1 MRITVFLLLLA
12 NLLLFVWTQGYLG
25 AAANPDARHV
35 AQQLLPERVRIVSRG
50 EPPRTANKK
59 TEVDKVVEKMVEKVV
74 DSAADKEGDEKPVE
88 KPVESCQLWSK
99 LAASDAEQVEHL
111 LTERFSAFK
120 GQRRSV
126 GEITGYWV
134 FIPPLANRE
143 EAVRKVAELQEL
155 GVTDYF
161 IVPSSGSRPLAV
173 SLGTYHGEEAARA
186 RLEALRAKGV
196 RSARIGE
203 RRSEPTLSTLEIH
216 GPEADMGALREAIA
230 ALLPKAVAAPCSEPT
245 EVTP

>member
-25 AAANPDARHV
+25 ASVNPDARHL

-50 EPPRTANKK
+50 EPPPTAKKK
-59 TEVDKVVEKMVEKVV
+59 TEAEKVVERVVEKVV
-74 DSAADKEGDEKPVE
+74 DSESDKKP
-88 KPVESCQLWSK
+88 PVESCQLWSK

-111 LTERFSAFK
+111 LSERFSAFK

-155 GVTDYF
+155 GVKDYF
-161 IVPSSGSRPLAV
+161 IVPSSGSRPLAI
-173 SLGTYHGEEAARA
+173 SLGTYRGEEAARV

-196 RSARIGE
+196 RSAKIGE
-203 RRSEPTLSTLEIH
+203 RRSEPTFSTLEIL

-230 ALLPKAVAAPCSEPT
+230 ALLPKAVAAPCSASV
-245 EVTP
+245 EVMP

>member
-25 AAANPDARHV
+25 ASVNPDARHL

-50 EPPRTANKK
+50 EPPPTAKKK
-59 TEVDKVVEKMVEKVV
+59 TEAEKVVEKVV
-74 DSAADKEGDEKPVE
+74 ASAADNEGDKKPVE

-99 LAASDAEQVEHL
+99 LAAGDAEQVERL
-111 LTERFSAFK
+111 LTERFTAFK
-120 GQRRSV
+120 GQRRNV

-173 SLGTYHGEEAARA
+173 SLGAYRGEEAARA

-216 GPEADMGALREAIA
+216 GPEADMGALREAIV
-230 ALLPKAVAAPCSEPT
+230 ALLPKAEAAPCSAPA

>member
-25 AAANPDARHV
+25 ASVNPDARHL

-50 EPPRTANKK
+50 EPPPAAKKK
-59 TEVDKVVEKMVEKVV
+59 TEVEKVVEKVV
-74 DSAADKEGDEKPVE
+74 ASAADNEGDK

-99 LAASDAEQVEHL
+99 LAAGDAEQVERL
-111 LTERFSAFK
+111 LTERFTAFK
-120 GQRRSV
+120 GQRRNV

-155 GVTDYF
+155 GVKDYF

-173 SLGTYHGEEAARA
+173 SLGAYRGEEAARV

-216 GPEADMGALREAIA
+216 GPEADMGALREAIS
-230 ALLPKAVAAPCSEPT
+230 ALLPKAAVAAPCSAPAG
-245 EVTP
+245 VTR